1 MQEDKHRQFHI
12 DFELTNNINT
22 AKRMMRSI
30 PGDAFSILHQVI
42 GLLEYKYLSENAKNN
57 KDDIGYELNEE
68 LYYENLLINK
78 GNVMDSLKEGIA
90 QITQDNDNVQAAD
103 VFYDLFSIVDF
114 KKFKDNDTWLLLI
127 DVVEKLCSE
136 TMATI
141 GEIII
146 FLTKYILSEFPMK
159 KHSLKPNADI
169 VKLMT
174 TNQMDVKNIYDP
186 FTDEATLLAEI
197 GNIINVENYYGQH
210 PDRENCA
217 IAKMTLLANNVNYK
231 NIFIR
236 CNEILEPIDWN
247 VKFDLCV
254 SIPPFGRKLK
264 VNGHDDERF
273 KPYAPKSEFMYVLDM
288 LYNLADDGTIKI
300 VVPNGVLFTS
310 PDKKIRKPLVDNELI
325 SSIIALPGGIFDIT
339 SIPTTLLTINKKP
352 KDKGIYY
359 LSTMNS
365 KLKRKSKKKVVG
377 IQDIDKYI
385 ELLSNRKEQKLISR
399 IATIEDIREN
409 DYNLTI
415 NRYVDLEELKL
426 IDVEKTVEKIKE
438 IKMELKQVDEELN
451 TKMGSLFK

>member
-1 MQEDKHRQFHI
+1 MQEDKHRQLHI
-12 DFELTNNINT
+12 NFELTNNINT
-22 AKRMMRSI
+22 ARRMMRNI
-30 PGDAFSILHQVI
+30 PGDDFSILYQVI
-42 GLLEYKYLSENAKNN
+42 ALLEYKYLSENAKNN

-103 VFYDLFSIVDF
+103 VFYDLFRIVDF

-415 NRYVDLEELKL
+415 NRYVDLEELEL
-426 IDVEKTVEKIKE
+426 IDIEKTVKKIKE